1 MNELTIQQV
10 MKYTGLSR
18 PTVLSM
24 LGSGKMKGRKLDGV
38 TNPWLVPAL
47 EVERVRQER
56 VSRLLQAMQA
66 ISQPVPA
73 NP

>member
-24 LGSGKMKGRKLDGV
+24 LGNGKMQGRKLDGV
-38 TNPWLVPAL
+38 TTPWLVPAL
-47 EVERVRQER
+47 EVERVRQEQ
-56 VSRLLQAMQA
+56 VSRLLQRMQA
-66 ISQPVPA
+66 ISKPVPV
-73 NP
+73 